1 MLTKVENMKQLIFA
15 ALFLVPLMSV
25 EVWADREIEIEFRF
39 QPDRSGKETRNQGI
53 KVEDDEAGVYLDGEE
68 WKINASKVDSNSL
81 FTMVAQEVRDF
92 EFVEGKK
99 VRPPYIEVKME
110 FSSEDREIEVSKSYP
125 AGKVPQRLI
134 NIQKQYLK
142 EVWK

>member
-1 MLTKVENMKQLIFA
+1 MKQLIFA
-15 ALFLVPLMSV
+15 VLFLAPFMSV
-25 EVWADREIEIEFRF
+25 DAWAEREIEIEFRF

-53 KVEDDEAGVYLDGEE
+53 KVEGDEAEVYLDGEE
-68 WKINASKVDSNSL
+68 WKIDASKVDSNSL
-81 FTMVAQEVRDF
+81 FAMVAQEVRDF
-92 EFVEGKK
+92 KFVEGNK

-125 AGKVPQRLI
+125 AGKVPQHLI

-142 EVWK
+142 KVWK